1 MSNYLVNIKG
11 VNFGMTKEY
20 AKEELQNYYSTT
32 EELKEAI
39 KNDTI
44 QDSISE
50 IADNNVDVYNYD
62 LLQWFPD
69 NYDKVEDAIDEYG
82 FPETDGRPDIMQAI
96 RQGQYKENEEAL
108 FQALEDIREE
118 LKI

>member
-1 MSNYLVNIKG
+1 MI
-11 VNFGMTKEY
+11 TKEE

-39 KNDTI
+39 KNDEI
-44 QDSISE
+44 QDAISE
-50 IADNNVDVYNYD
+50 IADNNIDVYNAD
-62 LLQWFPD
+62 LLDWFKD
-69 NYDKVEDAIDEYG
+69 NYYKVEDAIEEYG
-82 FPETDGRPDIMQAI
+82 FPELDGKPDMMGAI

>member
-1 MSNYLVNIKG
+1 MI
-11 VNFGMTKEY
+11 TKEE

-39 KNDTI
+39 KNDEI
-44 QDSISE
+44 QDATYE
-50 IADNNVDVYNYD
+50 IADNNIDVYNAD
-62 LLQWFPD
+62 LLDWFKD
-69 NYDKVEDAIDEYG
+69 NYYKVEDAIEEYG
-82 FPETDGRPDIMQAI
+82 FPELDGKPDMMGAI